1 MKMNKTI
8 KEKTEFINAS
18 QLREVE
24 LTETHQIR
32 CKFSSLDRED
42 KMFWNGEIQKVYL
55 DKDGEAVG
63 YSVFVY

>member
-1 MKMNKTI
+1 MNKTI
-8 KEKTEFINAS
+8 TQKTEFIDAL

-24 LTETHQIR
+24 LTETYQIR

-63 YSVFVY
+63 YDVFVY